1 MLFLKSEKHFLQP
14 LFTHWK
20 LLDPVLI
27 KIYFFPLHFIHLII
41 IFFKKRDFSHQPP
54 RWWPYADASNSPDF
68 DICLLTPI
76 VVFFFEFLV
85 RFGNAAIDHHP
96 LASAANGA
104 AWNVFVLFFV
114 GLVNSGLRWYL
125 SASFDKLS
133 KRCCS
138 FWVAVSTP
146 RIFRI

>member
-27 KIYFFPLHFIHLII
+27 KIYFSTTFHLII

-54 RWWPYADASNSPDF
+54 RWWPYADASNSSDF

-104 AWNVFVLFFV
+104 AWNVFVLFLLGWWIADSV
-114 GLVNSGLRWYL
+114 DISLLHLINYQNVAALSGSPCQR
-125 SASFDKLS
+125 
-133 KRCCS
+133 
-138 FWVAVSTP
+138 P